1 MRAIL
6 LSGAALLPFLLT
18 AAASSAPA
26 QPRAAVAAAAGP
38 EVPSIKFT
46 ERRLKNG
53 LRVIAI
59 RDTTTSNVMTSMWYE
74 VGSKHDPDGRSGFA
88 HLFEHILSRKTANI
102 PYNAINAMVDDVGG
116 SRNASTWYDRTN
128 YYEIVPAEFLE
139 RMLWTHAERMA
150 RPVIDE
156 EVFETERN
164 VVKEELRQR
173 VLAPPYGRLFNFA
186 IGENVYNVTPHRRP
200 TIGSISDLDSAKLAD
215 ARAFHEA
222 YYGPDTATLIV
233 AGNFDPAKLD
243 AMIDRYFGAIPSRK
257 AKLPLAIT
265 TKDKP
270 IAARTV
276 TATGPN
282 VPLPLVGTAYQLPGE
297 SHPDMAAL
305 EVLDAILSAGQ
316 HNRLD
321 TALVKTGLATAIGT
335 NFNDT
340 EEESYEAA
348 YAILASGKTAEQV
361 APELEKVISA
371 LRTSGPTADEV
382 TEAKNELLAAALGA
396 RETFSDR
403 AFELGER
410 LVRTGDPHFADKRL
424 ARIAKVTPADVKRV
438 AALYL
443 NPRHELA
450 LRYQQGDGDP
460 KGWANPT
467 PLPKFRTVP
476 AATSVE
482 NKLRA
487 EADREAPPAPGPKV
501 PAALP
506 TPTDSRLSNG
516 VRVIAART
524 GETPLATM
532 TVLIRAG
539 TATDSRDKA
548 GRAALAASIADKGTP
563 ARTADQIATGFEKL
577 GATFS
582 STADLDGTYLSVSA
596 PVANFASAAE
606 ILSDIVRNATFP
618 DKDFA
623 RERKR
628 AEDALAVA
636 MKDPGSLAGLLV
648 QPVAYGNAPYGNVA
662 SGTPASLAGM
672 TRADLLDFRTQWWRP
687 ETATI
692 VVSGGIDPTA
702 AQAISERVL
711 GDWKASGAA
720 PQLPASL
727 AGDPRPGRT
736 LVVDLPGAG
745 QAAVYAFARGLKRS
759 DPAFYDAAVANSAL
773 GGSSTGRLFVEVRVK
788 RALSYGAYSSL
799 AARLDEGT
807 LVASAQTKNESAADV
822 AKVFIDEL
830 GKIANQP
837 LDDATL
843 AQRRTLL
850 IGSFQQQMETS
861 AGFNGNIAS
870 FVARGLQPA
879 EAVDYARRVEATS
892 GPRATAAMANILKPD
907 RISLV
912 VVGDA
917 SKFIDKLRQ
926 LRPNL
931 ELVPA
936 DRIDLATAGAGPSPA
951 SDAPVAR

>member
-6 LSGAALLPFLLT
+6 LGSAALLPFLT
-18 AAASSAPA
+18 TSAATPAAA
-26 QPRAAVAAAAGP
+26 QPAAATASP
-38 EVPSIKFT
+38 EVPPIKFT

-74 VGSKHDPDGRSGFA
+74 VGSKHDPEGRSGFA
-88 HLFEHILSRKTANI
+88 HLFEHILSRKTANM

-128 YYEIVPAEFLE
+128 YYEIVPAEYLE

-150 RPVIDE
+150 RPVVDE

-186 IGENVYNVTPHRRP
+186 VGENVYNVTPHRRP

-233 AGNFDPAKLD
+233 AGNFDPAKLS
-243 AMIDRYFGAIPSRK
+243 ALVDRYFGGIPSRK
-257 AKLPLAIT
+257 TKLPLAIT
-265 TKDKP
+265 TRDKP
-270 IAARTV
+270 IVARTV

-297 SHPDMAAL
+297 AHPDMAAL

-340 EEESYEAA
+340 EEESYLAP
-348 YAILASGKTAEQV
+348 YAIVASGKSPEAV
-361 APELEKVISA
+361 APELEKVITV
-371 LRTSGPTADEV
+371 LRTTGPTADEV
-382 TEAKNELLAAALGA
+382 TEAKNELLATALSA

-403 AFELGER
+403 AFEFGER
-410 LVRTGDPHFADKRL
+410 LVRSGDPRFVDKRL
-424 ARIAKVTPADVKRV
+424 ARIARVTPADVKRV

-450 LRYQQGDGDP
+450 LRYVQGDGDA

-467 PLPKFRTVP
+467 PMPKFRTVP
-476 AATSVE
+476 AATGAE
-482 NKLRA
+482 NQLRPEA
-487 EADREAPPAPGPKV
+487 EREAPPAPGPKV
-501 PAALP
+501 PAVLP
-506 TPTDSRLSNG
+506 TPSDSRLSNG

-532 TVLIRAG
+532 TVLVRAG
-539 TATDSRDKA
+539 SATDSRAKA
-548 GRAALAASIADKGTP
+548 GRASLAAAIADKGTP
-563 ARTADQIATGFEKL
+563 TRTADQIATGFEKL

-582 STADLDGTYLSVSA
+582 ANTDLDGTYLSVTA
-596 PVANFASAAE
+596 PTANLGAAAD
-606 ILSDIVRNATFP
+606 ILADIVRNASFP
-618 DKDFA
+618 DGDFA

-628 AEDALAVA
+628 AEDGLSVA

-648 QPVAYGNAPYGNVA
+648 QPVAYGDAPYGNVA
-662 SGTPASLAGM
+662 TGTPGSLAAM
-672 TRADLLDFRTQWWRP
+672 SRADLLEYRSQWWRP
-687 ETATI
+687 ELATV
-692 VVSGGIDPTA
+692 VVSGGIDPA
-702 AQAISERVL
+702 SAQAISERVL

-727 AGDPRPGRT
+727 AGSPRPGRT

-799 AARLDEGT
+799 ASRLDEGT

-822 AKVFIDEL
+822 AKIFTDEL

-837 LDDATL
+837 LDAATL

-850 IGSFQQQMETS
+850 IGSFQQQMESS
-861 AGFNGNIAS
+861 AGFNGTLAS
-870 FVARGLQPA
+870 FVARGLEPS
-879 EAVDYARRVEATS
+879 EAVAYAQRIEATS
-892 GPRATAAMANILKPD
+892 GERATAAMANILKPD

-912 VVGDA
+912 IVGDA

-926 LRPNL
+926 MRPNL

-936 DRIDLATAGAGPSPA
+936 DRIDLATAGSGPSPA